1 MRNKLIF
8 LCLIGWM
15 LSLAPLTAAAQEL
28 DPGQRGSISVSLV
41 APDSEQPMA
50 GAELAVYSVASVG
63 QDSGGNL
70 IYSLREA
77 FRESGISLDDPD
89 LASKLDAYVSEHD
102 IPSQQIVTD
111 AQGNAICGNLPLGL
125 YFVKQTGAVEG
136 FAPCA
141 SFLVTIPYKTEN
153 GFLYDVDAS
162 PKTDVVRLVSI
173 TIKKV
178 WNTGKSTTIPGSVT
192 IQLLRDG
199 KVVETATLNKQN
211 GWQITYPN
219 LPESDA
225 YSVKEVN
232 VPKGYTA
239 TYAQKGY
246 VFTVTNTPS
255 LAQTGQLIWP
265 IPVLAAAG
273 LFFLLMGFA
282 FLRKPEKNDA

>member
-1 MRNKLIF
+1 M
-8 LCLIGWM
+8 
-15 LSLAPLTAAAQEL
+15 
-28 DPGQRGSISVSLV
+28 
-41 APDSEQPMA
+41 
-50 GAELAVYSVASVG
+50 
-63 QDSGGNL
+63 
-70 IYSLREA
+70 
-77 FRESGISLDDPD
+77 
-89 LASKLDAYVSEHD
+89 
-102 IPSQQIVTD
+102 
-111 AQGNAICGNLPLGL
+111 
-125 YFVKQTGAVEG
+125 
-136 FAPCA
+136 
-141 SFLVTIPYKTEN
+141 
-153 GFLYDVDAS
+153 
-162 PKTDVVRLVSI
+162 
-173 TIKKV
+173 
-178 WNTGKSTTIPGSVT
+178 
-192 IQLLRDG
+192 
-199 KVVETATLNKQN
+199 ETATLNKQN